1 MKKIYLFF
9 IFIFLTGCG
18 YNLASNTKNT
28 AVSCPSILFGSDHQ
42 IYIGLSDEDISIDNI
57 EYRGELNNAIF
68 TKKCTLKD
76 NIFSSELSILFILN
90 PFVDEVKNIYMPF
103 YLAILNQNKELQDML
118 YFSASGQFKKDLETK
133 NIIETEVTKTLIL
146 QHESIDENSIIVIGF
161 VLDNKRKEFLN

>member
-1 MKKIYLFF
+1 
-9 IFIFLTGCG
+9 
-18 YNLASNTKNT
+18 
-28 AVSCPSILFGSDHQ
+28 
-42 IYIGLSDEDISIDNI
+42 
-57 EYRGELNNAIF
+57 
-68 TKKCTLKD
+68 
-76 NIFSSELSILFILN
+76 
-90 PFVDEVKNIYMPF
+90 MPF